1 MRVAD
6 LKQRRSKRER
16 EGDTLLRMKKNR
28 LNSINDHTNVIAQSL
43 THLTN
48 HIVEQTKTSKSI
60 AEIKELCSFLVVKY
74 SVADI
79 DIPSRLSPSVS
90 VDTTWH
96 WLLLFPSVYA
106 SACQHAYDLAAIITD
121 NNDFAYTTFPRI
133 VDHNPNTANDLKVV
147 KEQRR
152 RATMAEMTRL
162 GLSSINAEEDE
173 DEKEQ
178 EIEDETEEGT
188 EEEGG
193 AGEEEDSQPAN
204 AGIPIK
210 KEVDLGDT
218 SCVNIVIIRVKDQT
232 GEETMFK
239 VKNTTSFGRIM
250 NAYANRKGVRAVDLR
265 FLLDGEP
272 IEPYQTIA
280 DLDLEDEDQVDCFLN
295 RSGC

>member
-1 MRVAD
+1 MA
-6 LKQRRSKRER
+6 
-16 EGDTLLRMKKNR
+16 
-28 LNSINDHTNVIAQSL
+28 
-43 THLTN
+43 
-48 HIVEQTKTSKSI
+48 
-60 AEIKELCSFLVVKY
+60 
-74 SVADI
+74 
-79 DIPSRLSPSVS
+79 
-90 VDTTWH
+90 
-96 WLLLFPSVYA
+96 LF
-106 SACQHAYDLAAIITD
+106 
-121 NNDFAYTTFPRI
+121 TTFPRI

-250 NAYANRKGVRAVDLR
+250 NAYANRKGVRAVDLN
-265 FLLDGEP
+265 FLLDGER
-272 IEPYQTIA
+272 IKPYQTIA

-295 RSGC
+295 RSAC

>member
-162 GLSSINAEEDE
+162 GLSSINAE
-173 DEKEQ
+173 
-178 EIEDETEEGT
+178 
-188 EEEGG
+188 
-193 AGEEEDSQPAN
+193 
-204 AGIPIK
+204 
-210 KEVDLGDT
+210 
-218 SCVNIVIIRVKDQT
+218 
-232 GEETMFK
+232 
-239 VKNTTSFGRIM
+239 
-250 NAYANRKGVRAVDLR
+250 
-265 FLLDGEP
+265 
-272 IEPYQTIA
+272 
-280 DLDLEDEDQVDCFLN
+280 
-295 RSGC
+295 

>member
-250 NAYANRKGVRAVDLR
+250 NAYANRKGVRAVDLN
-265 FLLDGEP
+265 FLLDGER
-272 IEPYQTIA
+272 IKPYQTIA

-295 RSGC
+295 RSAC

>member
-1 MRVAD
+1 M
-6 LKQRRSKRER
+6 
-16 EGDTLLRMKKNR
+16 
-28 LNSINDHTNVIAQSL
+28 
-43 THLTN
+43 
-48 HIVEQTKTSKSI
+48 
-60 AEIKELCSFLVVKY
+60 
-74 SVADI
+74 
-79 DIPSRLSPSVS
+79 
-90 VDTTWH
+90 
-96 WLLLFPSVYA
+96 YA

-162 GLSSINAEEDE
+162 GLSSITAEEDE
-173 DEKEQ
+173 EE
-178 EIEDETEEGT
+178 EETEDETEEGT
-188 EEEGG
+188 EEEGE
-193 AGEEEDSQPAN
+193 AGKEEDSQPAY

-218 SCVNIVIIRVKDQT
+218 SCVNFVTIRVKDQT

-239 VKNTTSFGRIM
+239 VKNTTPFDRIY

-265 FLLDGEP
+265 FLLEDGER

-295 RSGC
+295 QSGC

>member
-1 MRVAD
+1 
-6 LKQRRSKRER
+6 
-16 EGDTLLRMKKNR
+16 MKKHR
-28 LNSINDHTNVIAQSL
+28 MNSINDHTNVIAQSL

-60 AEIKELCSFLVVKY
+60 TEIKELCSFLVVKY

-173 DEKEQ
+173 DEDEE
-178 EIEDETEEGT
+178 EIEEETEDETEEGT

-204 AGIPIK
+204 A
-210 KEVDLGDT
+210 
-218 SCVNIVIIRVKDQT
+218 SCVNIVTIRVKDHT
-232 GEETMFK
+232 GEEIMFR
-239 VKNTTSFGRIM
+239 VRNTTPFGRII
-250 NAYANRKGVRAVDLR
+250 NAYVSRKGVIAVAKLR
-265 FLLDGEP
+265 FLLHGRNIYP
-272 IEPYQTIA
+272 NQTIA
-280 DLDLEDEDQVDCFLN
+280 DLELEDNDQVDVVLAQI
-295 RSGC
+295 GC